1 MVIYK
6 VVAAMVAALAL
17 LLVPCEA
24 KSQLISEP
32 FGLFETLFSS
42 AALPARE
49 GYYYAPGIKKFFN
62 SFTSYQFPNP
72 FSPAQDPL
80 SRLEFPIDQW
90 FVGLRVGCESRYWAF
105 DGQGWVNA
113 TRESAKR
120 MQDSDWENEA
130 VPFQK
135 TIFSE
140 SHCRLNRSLLSDLR
154 VAFATPLDTVINSR
168 NLWPVVGYRYQH
180 FYFTTHDGEQFEFGG
195 SSGSLEGD
203 GIDFKQTFHQ
213 LYLGARAKCSLDTWS
228 RAWLPAG
235 LALEVQF
242 DYALVRGKNEDLH
255 LLREGDRLTTERT
268 AGHCWHVFGALAFSA
283 LNDMMARIEIDFKR
297 SITDGA
303 HQLTNSVFDIDFSF
317 SGSRVWSDQLSLW
330 LALQLTL

>member
-1 MVIYK
+1 MVIHK
-6 VVAAMVAALAL
+6 VVAAVVAALAL
-17 LLVPCEA
+17 LMVPCEA

-32 FGLFETLFSS
+32 FGLFDALFSS
-42 AALPARE
+42 AVLPARE
-49 GYYYAPGIKKFFN
+49 GYYYAPGIRKFFN

-72 FSPAQDPL
+72 FSPGQDPL

-90 FVGLRVGCESRYWAF
+90 FAGLQAGCESRYWAL
-105 DGQGWVNA
+105 DGQVWVNA

-120 MQDSDWENEA
+120 MQDSDWDDETL
-130 VPFQK
+130 PFQK

-140 SHCRLNRSLLSDLR
+140 SHCRLNRGLLGDIK
-154 VAFATPLDTVINSR
+154 VAFATPLDGIINFG
-168 NLWPVVGYRYQH
+168 NLWPVVGYRYQQ
-180 FYFTTHDGEQFEFGG
+180 FYFTTHDGEQTELGG

-203 GIDFKQTFHQ
+203 GIDFEQTFHQ
-213 LYLGARAKCSLDTWS
+213 LYLGARAKCSLDS
-228 RAWLPAG
+228 LLSAWLPAE
-235 LALEVQF
+235 ATLEAQF

-268 AGHCWHVFGALAFSA
+268 SGHCWHGSAALVIAA
-283 LNDMMARIEIDFKR
+283 PNNMLARIEADFKR
-297 SITDGA
+297 SMTNGA